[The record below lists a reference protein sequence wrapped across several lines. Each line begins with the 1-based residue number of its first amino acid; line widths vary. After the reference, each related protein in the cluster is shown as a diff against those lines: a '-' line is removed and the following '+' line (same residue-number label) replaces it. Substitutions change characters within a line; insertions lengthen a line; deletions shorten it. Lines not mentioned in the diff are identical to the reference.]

1 MMAGDAAFVVGT
13 AMTTVTAGRIK
24 FSFNFVHGH
33 EVAAVG
39 HLTIGTITVFYGG
52 LHLDL
57 VGVAVVAE

>member
-1 MMAGDAAFVVGT
+1 MAGDAALIVGT
-13 AMTTVTAGRIK
+13 TMTTVTAGRIE
-24 FSFNFVHGH
+24 FPFNFMHGH
-33 EVAAVG
+33 KVAAVG